1 MDQPTPPSRG
11 GRSVNTAQRC
21 LIQVDRFRDGT
32 YLIGT
37 TAVVSPLDTEILYQ
51 SHVMKIRVTAE
62 SSLDPWLLF
71 AALNSPIVKRQIRA
85 KRFTQDIIDS
95 LGNRLGEVRIPL
107 PRNQKECKRIS
118 KGIEEAVKRRAQ
130 LRETTRLLTIE
141 VEGADSIH
149 ELSALEEAT

>member
-1 MDQPTPPSRG
+1 M
-11 GRSVNTAQRC
+11 V
-21 LIQVDRFRDGT
+21 RDGT

-51 SHVMKIRVTAE
+51 SHVMKIRVAAE

-107 PRNQKECKRIS
+107 PRKKKSAREYP
-118 KGIEEAVKRRAQ
+118 RASRKQ
-130 LRETTRLLTIE
+130 SNDERSSERPH
-141 VEGADSIH
+141 DC
-149 ELSALEEAT
+149 